1 MEGLVN
7 PNEYD
12 LNRIRY
18 VLWIDQPLCS
28 VDGIWYV
35 EHEESNFGIEEKIKK
50 LDEIFNYILNALNDI
65 SYNDKENL
73 VNTLK
78 TKKNLLSDLLKRYQK
93 NKKTFIEFDS
103 YYRENVFQEYKEKY
117 LDASLFSFS
126 EKKMCLTVTN
136 DIQRRLKERF
146 YDFLYDYFDLRD
158 SFFAINNYI
167 LKVKKLFNIET

>member
-12 LNRIRY
+12 LNRIKY

-50 LDEIFNYILNALNDI
+50 LDEIINYILNALNDI

-117 LDASLFSFS
+117 LDAWLFSFS

-167 LKVKKLFNIET
+167 LKIKKLFNIET